1 MQGPCQSGFAYLPK
15 DLSKIFYNRKAQCII
30 SEKMFTILNT
40 LKKRMIG
47 LKHKLPALAGL
58 MGTNMLVCRLQE
70 LSPVHQEDD
79 IPVFAETIN
88 GWHVARSSQL
98 TAAIPIDCSLPP
110 WEKTVVIPPDAA
122 LFEAIRLLA
131 EHTHL
136 LVAKETGEPVGYL
149 DRSTVLQSV
158 FASYEILEAYFETMI
173 KTMDASISVIDEQAR
188 VMVWTEGAE
197 RIFSIKGKD
206 VTGRP
211 ITDFFPVDMVETLKS
226 LKTGQSLY
234 RHQHRPREDLVVLI
248 NTNPIHLHDRI
259 IGAVAAETDIT
270 SQVRLNQELLNANK
284 KVHHLQQE
292 MAKLSPAP
300 DPFQQIKGT
309 SMAIRQIKSM
319 IQKLNATQA
328 TVLILGESGVGKELF
343 AKAVHDV
350 REGANVP
357 FVAINCGAISP
368 TLFESELFG
377 YEKGAFSGADQK
389 GKKGMIELARGGTLF
404 LDEVGEMPLDMQ
416 VKLLRVLQE
425 KKYYPVGGTKQIE
438 ADFRVVAAT
447 NKNLEDLV
455 REGKFREDLF
465 YRLNVV
471 TLKIPPLRQRIEDTI
486 ELAHFFLYEFSLR
499 YNRPIH
505 AISQN
510 VMQNLLNYDWPG
522 NIRELRNAIER
533 LVVFA
538 TDGIIKE
545 EDLPYSLQGQAK
557 ALPVELPDD
566 LISLQQELEAH
577 ERRVILRAIEL
588 ENGNKQAAAKR
599 LGVSRATLYNKLNKS
614 N

>member
-1 MQGPCQSGFAYLPK
+1 MRKC
-15 DLSKIFYNRKAQCII
+15 SKFYTLEQPLLKGMI
-30 SEKMFTILNT
+30 ELN
-40 LKKRMIG
+40 
-47 LKHKLPALAGL
+47 HKLPALTEL
-58 MGTNMLVCRLQE
+58 IQTNMRIFNDQE
-70 LSPVHQEDD
+70 LLPPPLDET
-79 IPVFAETIN
+79 IPVFAQHQT
-88 GWHVARSSQL
+88 GWHVADSTHL
-98 TAAIPIDCSLPP
+98 TTHLTIDCTQAP
-110 WEKTVVIPPDAA
+110 WESTAVMTLDSTLAD
-122 LFEAIRLLA
+122 AIRLFA
-131 EHTHL
+131 THNYL
-136 LVAKETGEPVGYL
+136 LIEKQPGVPVGYL
-149 DRSTVLQSV
+149 HRGAVIQAI

-173 KTMDASISVIDEQAR
+173 KTMDASISVIDEKAR

-197 RIFSIKGKD
+197 RIFSLKAKETI
-206 VTGRP
+206 GRP
-211 ITDFFPVDMVETLKS
+211 ITEFFPLEMLETLKS
-226 LKTGQSLY
+226 LQSGQSLY
-234 RHQHRPREDLVVLI
+234 RHQHQPREDLVVLI
-248 NTNPIHLHDRI
+248 NTNPIYLHDKI

-284 KVHHLQQE
+284 KVNHLQQE
-292 MAKLSPAP
+292 MAKLSPTH
-300 DPFQQIKGT
+300 DPFAQIKGT
-309 SMAIRQIKSM
+309 SLPIRHVKSM
-319 IQKLNATQA
+319 IQKLSATQA
-328 TVLILGESGVGKELF
+328 TVLITGESGVGKELF

-350 REGANVP
+350 REGSNAP
-357 FVAINCGAISP
+357 FIAINCGAISP

-425 KKYYPVGGTKQIE
+425 KKYYSVGGTKQIE

-447 NKNLEDLV
+447 NKNLEELV
-455 REGKFREDLF
+455 KEGKFRQDLF

-471 TLKIPPLRQRIEDTI
+471 TLKIPPLRERIEDTI

-510 VMQNLLNYDWPG
+510 VMQNLLQYDWPG

-545 EDLPYSLQGQAK
+545 EDLPYSLQGQTK
-557 ALPVELPDD
+557 QVPIELPPD
-566 LISLQQELEAH
+566 LFSLQEEIEAH

-599 LGVSRATLYNKLNKS
+599 LGISRATLYNKLGK
-614 N
+614 

>member
-1 MQGPCQSGFAYLPK
+1 M
-15 DLSKIFYNRKAQCII
+15 
-30 SEKMFTILNT
+30 
-40 LKKRMIG
+40 
-47 LKHKLPALAGL
+47 KHKLPALTEL
-58 MGTNMLVCRLQE
+58 MQSNLFICQVEELENIDPVQNKTVFVKAEKNWRVAHSSHLTSENRTDLSRLPWATT
-70 LSPVHQEDD
+70 L
-79 IPVFAETIN
+79 
-88 GWHVARSSQL
+88 
-98 TAAIPIDCSLPP
+98 AIPHDTTLA
-110 WEKTVVIPPDAA
+110 KTIGYLTSYD
-122 LFEAIRLLA
+122 RLLI
-131 EHTHL
+131 L
-136 LVAKETGEPVGYL
+136 DETGQPAGYVE
-149 DRSTVLQSV
+149 RNTVLPSI
-158 FASYEILEAYFETMI
+158 FESYEVLEAYFETMI
-173 KTMDASISVIDEQAR
+173 KTMDASISVIDEEAKI
-188 VMVWTEGAE
+188 MVWTEGAE
-197 RIFSIKGKD
+197 RIFSLKSKEVLGH
-206 VTGRP
+206 P
-211 ITDFFPVDMVETLKS
+211 ITDYFPLEMLETLKS
-226 LKTGQSLY
+226 LHNGQSLY
-234 RHQHRPREDLVVLI
+234 RHQHQPREDLVVLI
-248 NTNPIHLHDRI
+248 NTNPIYLHDKI

-284 KVHHLQQE
+284 KVNHLQQE
-292 MAKLSPAP
+292 MAKMSPSS
-300 DPFQQIKGT
+300 DPFQQIKG
-309 SMAIRQIKSM
+309 SSLAIRQIKAM
-319 IQKLNATQA
+319 IQKLSATQA

-350 REGANVP
+350 REGANAP

-438 ADFRVVAAT
+438 ADFRIVAAT
-447 NKNLEDLV
+447 NKNLEELV
-455 REGKFREDLF
+455 REGRFREDLF

-471 TLKIPPLRQRIEDTI
+471 TMKIPPLRERIEDTI

-510 VMQNLLNYDWPG
+510 VMQNLLQYDWPG

-538 TDGIIKE
+538 TDGMVKE
-545 EDLPYSLQGQAK
+545 EDLPYSLQSQPK
-557 ALPVELPDD
+557 PSSIELPDD
-566 LISLQQELEAH
+566 LISLQEELEAH

-599 LGVSRATLYNKLNKS
+599 LGISRATLYNKLNK
-614 N
+614 

>member
-1 MQGPCQSGFAYLPK
+1 MRKC
-15 DLSKIFYNRKAQCII
+15 SKFYTLERPLLKGMI
-30 SEKMFTILNT
+30 TLN
-40 LKKRMIG
+40 
-47 LKHKLPALAGL
+47 HKLPALTEL
-58 MGTNMLVCRLQE
+58 IQTNMRIFNDQE
-70 LSPVHQEDD
+70 LLPPQLDET
-79 IPVFAETIN
+79 IPVFAQRQTN
-88 GWHVARSSQL
+88 WYVADSSHFTAHL
-98 TAAIPIDCSLPP
+98 TIDCTQAP
-110 WEKTVVIPPDAA
+110 WEPTAVTILDSTLAD
-122 LFEAIRLLA
+122 AIRLLA
-131 EHTHL
+131 THNYL
-136 LVAKETGEPVGYL
+136 LIEKQPGVPVGYL
-149 DRSTVLQSV
+149 HRGAVMQAIFS
-158 FASYEILEAYFETMI
+158 SYEILEAYFETMI
-173 KTMDASISVIDEQAR
+173 KTMDASISVIDEKAR

-197 RIFSIKGKD
+197 RIFSLKAKETI
-206 VTGRP
+206 GRP
-211 ITDFFPVDMVETLKS
+211 ITEFFPLEMLETLKS
-226 LKTGQSLY
+226 LQSGQSLY
-234 RHQHRPREDLVVLI
+234 RHQHQPREDLVVLI
-248 NTNPIHLHDRI
+248 NTNPIYLHDKI

-284 KVHHLQQE
+284 KVNHLQQE
-292 MAKLSPAP
+292 MAKLSPTP
-300 DPFQQIKGT
+300 DPFAQIKGT
-309 SMAIRQIKSM
+309 SLPIRHIKSM
-319 IQKLNATQA
+319 IQKLSATQA
-328 TVLILGESGVGKELF
+328 TVLITGESGVGKELF

-350 REGANVP
+350 REGSNAP
-357 FVAINCGAISP
+357 FIAINCGAISP

-425 KKYYPVGGTKQIE
+425 KKYYSVGGTKQIE

-447 NKNLEDLV
+447 NKNLEEV
-455 REGKFREDLF
+455 VKEGKFRQDLF

-471 TLKIPPLRQRIEDTI
+471 TLKIPPLRERIEDTI

-510 VMQNLLNYDWPG
+510 VMQNLLQYDWPG

-545 EDLPYSLQGQAK
+545 EDLPYSLQGQTK
-557 ALPVELPDD
+557 QVPIELPPD
-566 LISLQQELEAH
+566 LFSLQEEIEAH

-599 LGVSRATLYNKLNKS
+599 LGISRATLYNKLGK
-614 N
+614 

>member
-1 MQGPCQSGFAYLPK
+1 MRKCSKFYTLELPLLK
-15 DLSKIFYNRKAQCII
+15 GMI
-30 SEKMFTILNT
+30 ELN
-40 LKKRMIG
+40 
-47 LKHKLPALAGL
+47 HKLPALTEL
-58 MGTNMLVCRLQE
+58 IQTNMRIFNDQE
-70 LSPVHQEDD
+70 LLPPPLDET
-79 IPVFAETIN
+79 IPVFAQRQTS
-88 GWHVARSSQL
+88 WYVADSSHL
-98 TAAIPIDCSLPP
+98 TVNLTIDCTQAP
-110 WEKTVVIPPDAA
+110 WEPAAVTTLDSTLADA
-122 LFEAIRLLA
+122 IHLLA
-131 EHTHL
+131 THNYL
-136 LVAKETGEPVGYL
+136 LIEKQPGVPVGYL
-149 DRSTVLQSV
+149 HRGAVIQAIFS
-158 FASYEILEAYFETMI
+158 SYEIMEAYFETMI
-173 KTMDASISVIDEQAR
+173 KTMDASISVIDEKAR

-197 RIFSIKGKD
+197 RIFSLKAKETI
-206 VTGRP
+206 GRP
-211 ITDFFPVDMVETLKS
+211 ITEFFPLEMLETLKS
-226 LKTGQSLY
+226 LQSGQSLY
-234 RHQHRPREDLVVLI
+234 RHQHQPREDLVVLI
-248 NTNPIHLHDRI
+248 NTNPIYLHDKI

-284 KVHHLQQE
+284 KVNHLQQE
-292 MAKLSPAP
+292 MAKLSPTP
-300 DPFQQIKGT
+300 DPFAQIKGT
-309 SMAIRQIKSM
+309 SLPIRHIKSM
-319 IQKLNATQA
+319 IQKLSATQA
-328 TVLILGESGVGKELF
+328 TVLITGESGVGKELF

-350 REGANVP
+350 REGSNAP
-357 FVAINCGAISP
+357 FIAINCGAISP

-425 KKYYPVGGTKQIE
+425 KKYYSVGGTKQIE

-447 NKNLEDLV
+447 NKNLEELV
-455 REGKFREDLF
+455 KEGKFRQDLF

-471 TLKIPPLRQRIEDTI
+471 TLKIPPLRERIEDTI

-510 VMQNLLNYDWPG
+510 VMQNLLQYDWPG

-545 EDLPYSLQGQAK
+545 EDLPYSLQGQTK
-557 ALPVELPDD
+557 QVPIELPPD
-566 LISLQQELEAH
+566 LFSLQEEIEAH

-599 LGVSRATLYNKLNKS
+599 LGISRATLYNKLGK
-614 N
+614 

>member
-1 MQGPCQSGFAYLPK
+1 
-15 DLSKIFYNRKAQCII
+15 
-30 SEKMFTILNT
+30 
-40 LKKRMIG
+40 MIG
-47 LKHKLPALAGL
+47 LKHKLPALTEL
-58 MGTNMLVCRLQE
+58 MHSNLFICQVEELENIDPVQNKTVFVKAEKDWRVAHSSRLTSE
-70 LSPVHQEDD
+70 NATDLSRLPW
-79 IPVFAETIN
+79 ETT
-88 GWHVARSSQL
+88 L
-98 TAAIPIDCSLPP
+98 AIPHDTTLAQTIGYLTSYD
-110 WEKTVVIPPDAA
+110 
-122 LFEAIRLLA
+122 RLLI
-131 EHTHL
+131 L
-136 LVAKETGEPVGYL
+136 DETGQPVGYVE
-149 DRSTVLQSV
+149 RSTVLPSI
-158 FASYEILEAYFETMI
+158 FESYEVLEAYFETMI
-173 KTMDASISVIDEQAR
+173 KTMDASISVIDEETKI
-188 VMVWTEGAE
+188 MVWTEGAE
-197 RIFSIKGKD
+197 RIFSLKSKEVLGH
-206 VTGRP
+206 P
-211 ITDFFPVDMVETLKS
+211 ITDYFPLEMLETLKS
-226 LKTGQSLY
+226 LHNGQSLY
-234 RHQHRPREDLVVLI
+234 RHQHQPREDLVVLI
-248 NTNPIHLHDRI
+248 NTNPIYLHDKI

-284 KVHHLQQE
+284 KVNHLQQE
-292 MAKLSPAP
+292 MAKMSPSS
-300 DPFQQIKGT
+300 DPFQQIKG
-309 SMAIRQIKSM
+309 SSLAIRQIKAM
-319 IQKLNATQA
+319 IQKLSATQA

-350 REGANVP
+350 REGANAP

-438 ADFRVVAAT
+438 ADFRIVAAT
-447 NKNLEDLV
+447 NKNLEELV
-455 REGKFREDLF
+455 REGRFREDLF

-471 TLKIPPLRQRIEDTI
+471 TMKIPPLRERIEDTI

-510 VMQNLLNYDWPG
+510 VMQYLLQYDWPG

-538 TDGIIKE
+538 TDGMVKE
-545 EDLPYSLQGQAK
+545 EDLPYSLQSQPK
-557 ALPVELPDD
+557 PSSIELPND
-566 LISLQQELEAH
+566 LISLQEELEAH

-599 LGVSRATLYNKLNKS
+599 LGISRATLYNKLNK
-614 N
+614 

>member
-1 MQGPCQSGFAYLPK
+1 MRKCSKFYTLELPLLK
-15 DLSKIFYNRKAQCII
+15 GMI
-30 SEKMFTILNT
+30 ELN
-40 LKKRMIG
+40 
-47 LKHKLPALAGL
+47 HKLPALTEL
-58 MGTNMLVCRLQE
+58 IQTNMRIFNAQE
-70 LSPVHQEDD
+70 LLPPQLDET
-79 IPVFAETIN
+79 IPVFVQRQAT
-88 GWHVARSSQL
+88 WYVANSSHL
-98 TAAIPIDCSLPP
+98 TVNLTIDCTQAP
-110 WEKTVVIPPDAA
+110 WEPAAVTTLDSTLADA
-122 LFEAIRLLA
+122 IHLLA
-131 EHTHL
+131 THNYL
-136 LVAKETGEPVGYL
+136 LIEKQPGVPVGYL
-149 DRSTVLQSV
+149 HRGAVIQAIFS
-158 FASYEILEAYFETMI
+158 SYEILEAYFETMI
-173 KTMDASISVIDEQAR
+173 KTMDASISVIDKKAR

-197 RIFSIKGKD
+197 RIFSLKAKETI
-206 VTGRP
+206 GRP
-211 ITDFFPVDMVETLKS
+211 ITEFFPLEMLETLKS
-226 LKTGQSLY
+226 LQSGQSLY
-234 RHQHRPREDLVVLI
+234 RHQHQPREDLVVLI
-248 NTNPIHLHDRI
+248 NTNPIYLHDKI

-284 KVHHLQQE
+284 KVNHLQQE
-292 MAKLSPAP
+292 MAKLSPTP
-300 DPFQQIKGT
+300 DPFAQIKGT
-309 SMAIRQIKSM
+309 SLPIRHIKSM
-319 IQKLNATQA
+319 IQKLSATQA
-328 TVLILGESGVGKELF
+328 TVLITGESGVGKELF

-350 REGANVP
+350 REGSNAP
-357 FVAINCGAISP
+357 FIAINCGAISP

-425 KKYYPVGGTKQIE
+425 KKYYSVGGTKQIE

-447 NKNLEDLV
+447 NKNLEELV
-455 REGKFREDLF
+455 KEGKFRQDLF

-471 TLKIPPLRQRIEDTI
+471 TLKIPPLRERIEDTI

-510 VMQNLLNYDWPG
+510 VMQNLLQYDWPG

-545 EDLPYSLQGQAK
+545 EDLPYSLQGQTK
-557 ALPVELPDD
+557 QVPIELPPD
-566 LISLQQELEAH
+566 LFSLQEEIEVH

-599 LGVSRATLYNKLNKS
+599 LGISRATLYNKLGK
-614 N
+614 

>member
-1 MQGPCQSGFAYLPK
+1 MKGMVRL
-15 DLSKIFYNRKAQCII
+15 R
-30 SEKMFTILNT
+30 
-40 LKKRMIG
+40 
-47 LKHKLPALAGL
+47 HKLPSLTEL
-58 MGTNMLVCRLQE
+58 MKSNLRCCLHDDPFIEPEADLLVAIRDE
-70 LSPVHQEDD
+70 S
-79 IPVFAETIN
+79 
-88 GWHVARSSQL
+88 GWYSAHSAQL
-98 TAAIPIDCSLPP
+98 PANAPCDYSLPP
-110 WEKTVVIPPDAA
+110 WEPTPVLTPEAPLTQAIPLMDKHAHILIA
-122 LFEAIRLLA
+122 
-131 EHTHL
+131 
-136 LVAKETGEPVGYL
+136 GEGNKPVGFL
-149 DRSTVLQSV
+149 DRGTLLQTVFQ
-158 FASYEILEAYFETMI
+158 SYEILEAYFETMI

-197 RIFSIKGKD
+197 RIFSLKNKD
-206 VTGRP
+206 IVGRP
-211 ITDFFPVDMVETLKS
+211 ITDFFPVDMLETLKS
-226 LKTGQSLY
+226 LKTGQTVY
-234 RHQHRPREDLVVLI
+234 RHQHQPREDRVVLI
-248 NTNPIHLHDRI
+248 NTNPIYLHDAI

-284 KVHHLQQE
+284 KVNHLQQE
-292 MAKLSPAP
+292 MAKWSQSP
-300 DPFQQIKGT
+300 DPFAQIKGT
-309 SMAIRQIKSM
+309 STAIGKIKTM
-319 IQKLNATQA
+319 IQKLKETQV

-350 REGANVP
+350 REGVHSP

-404 LDEVGEMPLDMQ
+404 LDEIGEMPLDMQ

-447 NKNLEDLV
+447 NKNLEELV
-455 REGKFREDLF
+455 REGKFREDLY
-465 YRLNVV
+465 YRLHVV
-471 TLKIPPLRQRIEDTI
+471 TLKIPPLRERIEDTI

-499 YNRPIH
+499 YNRPVH

-510 VMQNLLNYDWPG
+510 VMQSLLQYNWPG
-522 NIRELRNAIER
+522 NIRELRNAMER
-533 LVVFA
+533 LIVFA
-538 TDGIIKE
+538 TDGSIKE
-545 EDLPYSLQGQAK
+545 EDLPYSLQGHARTSQT
-557 ALPVELPDD
+557 ELPAD

-599 LGVSRATLYNKLNKS
+599 LGISRATLYNKLNR
-614 N
+614 

>member
-1 MQGPCQSGFAYLPK
+1 
-15 DLSKIFYNRKAQCII
+15 
-30 SEKMFTILNT
+30 
-40 LKKRMIG
+40 MIG
-47 LKHKLPALAGL
+47 LKHKLPALTEL
-58 MGTNMLVCRLQE
+58 LQSNLFICQMEE
-70 LSPVHQEDD
+70 L
-79 IPVFAETIN
+79 ETIDPAQSKTVFVKAEEN
-88 GWHVARSSQL
+88 WHVAHSSRL
-98 TAAIPIDCSLPP
+98 TAENRTDLYRLPWERTLAIPHDTP
-110 WEKTVVIPPDAA
+110 
-122 LFEAIRLLA
+122 LA
-131 EHTHL
+131 QMIGYLTAHDHL
-136 LVAKETGEPVGYL
+136 LIFDETGQPIGYL
-149 DRSTVLQSV
+149 DRSKVLPSI
-158 FASYEILEAYFETMI
+158 FESYEVLEAYFETMI
-173 KTMDASISVIDEQAR
+173 KTMDASISVIDEETKI
-188 VMVWTEGAE
+188 MVWTEGAE
-197 RIFSIKGKD
+197 RIFSLKSKD
-206 VTGRP
+206 VLGHP
-211 ITDFFPVDMVETLKS
+211 ITSYFPLEMLETLKS
-226 LKTGQSLY
+226 LQNGQSLY
-234 RHQHRPREDLVVLI
+234 RHQHQPREDLVVLI
-248 NTNPIHLHDRI
+248 NTNPIYLHDKI

-284 KVHHLQQE
+284 KVNHLQQE
-292 MAKLSPAP
+292 MAKMSPSS
-300 DPFQQIKGT
+300 DPFQQIKG
-309 SMAIRQIKSM
+309 SSLAIRQIKAM
-319 IQKLNATQA
+319 IQKLSATQA

-350 REGANVP
+350 REGANAP
-357 FVAINCGAISP
+357 FIAINCGAISP

-438 ADFRVVAAT
+438 ADFRIVAAT
-447 NKNLEDLV
+447 NKNLEELV
-455 REGKFREDLF
+455 REGRFREDLF

-471 TLKIPPLRQRIEDTI
+471 TMKIPPLRERIEDTI

-510 VMQNLLNYDWPG
+510 VMQNLLQYDWPG

-538 TDGIIKE
+538 TDGMIKE
-545 EDLPYSLQGQAK
+545 EDLPYSLQSQPK
-557 ALPVELPDD
+557 PSPIELPDD
-566 LISLQQELEAH
+566 LISLQEELEAH

-599 LGVSRATLYNKLNKS
+599 LGISRATLYNKLNK
-614 N
+614 

>member
-1 MQGPCQSGFAYLPK
+1 M
-15 DLSKIFYNRKAQCII
+15 
-30 SEKMFTILNT
+30 
-40 LKKRMIG
+40 
-47 LKHKLPALAGL
+47 KHKLPALSQI
-58 MGTNMLVCRLQE
+58 MGTDMLIVRPAE
-70 LSPVHQEDD
+70 LLPVHKHAD
-79 IPVFAETIN
+79 IPVFAKTDD
-88 GWHVARSSQL
+88 GWRFALAGQLSAAPEPIDSSLPMWQR
-98 TAAIPIDCSLPP
+98 AVAIPADTPLP
-110 WEKTVVIPPDAA
+110 T
-122 LFEAIRLLA
+122 AIQLLK
-131 EHTHL
+131 EHDYL
-136 LVAKETGEPVGYL
+136 LIVTASDEPIGYL
-149 DRSTVLQSV
+149 DRRHALQTV
-158 FASYEILEAYFETMI
+158 FESYSFLEAYFETMI

-188 VMVWTEGAE
+188 IMVWTEGAE
-197 RIFSIKGKD
+197 RIFSLKTKD
-206 VTGRP
+206 VTGHP
-211 ITDFFPVDMVETLKS
+211 ITDFFPEEMLETLKS
-226 LKTGQSLY
+226 LYTGQSLY

-248 NTNPIHLHDRI
+248 NTNPIYLHDRI
-259 IGAVAAETDIT
+259 IGAVAAEVDIT

-284 KVHHLQQE
+284 KVQHLQQE
-292 MAKLSPAP
+292 VAKLSPAP

-319 IQKLNATQA
+319 IQKLSATQA
-328 TVLILGESGVGKELF
+328 TVLITGESGVGKELF

-350 REGANVP
+350 REGANAP

-438 ADFRVVAAT
+438 ADFRVVGAT
-447 NKNLEDLV
+447 NKNLEELV
-455 REGKFREDLF
+455 KEGKFREDLF

-510 VMQNLLNYDWPG
+510 VMQELLQYDWPG

-545 EDLPYSLQGQAK
+545 EDLPYSLQSQTKVAP
-557 ALPVELPDD
+557 AELPDD

-599 LGVSRATLYNKLNKS
+599 LGISRATLYNKLNK
-614 N
+614 

>member
-1 MQGPCQSGFAYLPK
+1 
-15 DLSKIFYNRKAQCII
+15 
-30 SEKMFTILNT
+30 
-40 LKKRMIG
+40 MIG
-47 LKHKLPALAGL
+47 LNHKLPALTEL
-58 MGTNMLVCRLQE
+58 MQTNMRITKDHE
-70 LSPVHQEDD
+70 LLPHPLEED
-79 IPVFAETIN
+79 IPVFAHRATS
-88 GWHVARSSQL
+88 WHVACSSRL
-98 TAAIPIDCSLPP
+98 TANSLIDCTQSP
-110 WEKTVVIPPDAA
+110 WEPTAVIAPDTTLAD
-122 LFEAIRLLA
+122 AIRLLA
-131 EHTHL
+131 TYNYL
-136 LVAKETGEPVGYL
+136 LIEKQPGVPVGYL
-149 DRSTVLQSV
+149 HRGTVLQAI
-158 FASYEILEAYFETMI
+158 FTSYEILEAYFETMI
-173 KTMDASISVIDEQAR
+173 KTMDASISVIDEKAR

-197 RIFSIKGKD
+197 RIFSLKAKEMI
-206 VTGRP
+206 GRP
-211 ITDFFPVDMVETLKS
+211 ITEFFPLEMLETLKS
-226 LKTGQSLY
+226 LQTGQSLY
-234 RHQHRPREDLVVLI
+234 RHQHQPREDLVVLI
-248 NTNPIHLHDRI
+248 NTSPIYLHDKI

-284 KVHHLQQE
+284 KVNHLQQE
-292 MAKLSPAP
+292 MAKLSPTP
-300 DPFQQIKGT
+300 DPFAQIKGT
-309 SMAIRQIKSM
+309 SLSIRHIKSM
-319 IQKLNATQA
+319 IQKLSATQA
-328 TVLILGESGVGKELF
+328 TVLITGESGVGKELF

-350 REGANVP
+350 REGSNAP
-357 FVAINCGAISP
+357 FIAINCGAISP

-425 KKYYPVGGTKQIE
+425 KKYYSVGGTKQIE

-447 NKNLEDLV
+447 NKNLEELV
-455 REGKFREDLF
+455 KEGKFRQDLF

-471 TLKIPPLRQRIEDTI
+471 TLKIPPLRERIEDTI

-510 VMQNLLNYDWPG
+510 VMQNLLQYDWPG

-545 EDLPYSLQGQAK
+545 EDLPYSLQGQTKQA
-557 ALPVELPDD
+557 PVELPPD
-566 LISLQQELEAH
+566 LFSLQEEIEAH

-588 ENGNKQAAAKR
+588 ANGNKQAAAKR
-599 LGVSRATLYNKLNKS
+599 LGISRATLYNKLGK
-614 N
+614 

>member
-1 MQGPCQSGFAYLPK
+1 
-15 DLSKIFYNRKAQCII
+15 
-30 SEKMFTILNT
+30 
-40 LKKRMIG
+40 MIG
-47 LKHKLPALAGL
+47 LKHKLPAVPSL
-58 MGTNMLVCRLQE
+58 MKSHPLIH
-70 LSPVHQEDD
+70 SAEDLKNID
-79 IPVFAETIN
+79 VSVDGPVFAKKAKDWYVSHSTRLIA
-88 GWHVARSSQL
+88 H
-98 TAAIPIDCSLPP
+98 PCSDVSLFP
-110 WEKTVVIPPDAA
+110 WEKTVALPYDSPLSDAITA
-122 LFEAIRLLA
+122 LTACDSV
-131 EHTHL
+131 
-136 LVAKETGEPVGYL
+136 LVVDGTSHPIGYL
-149 DRSTVLQSV
+149 ERSAVLPSI
-158 FASYEILEAYFETMI
+158 FASYEVLEAYFETMI
-173 KTMDASISVIDEQAR
+173 KTMDASISVIDEETKI
-188 VMVWTEGAE
+188 MVWTEGAE
-197 RIFSIKGKD
+197 RIFSLKSKD
-206 VTGRP
+206 VLGHP
-211 ITDFFPVDMVETLKS
+211 ITEYFPLDMLETLKS
-226 LKTGQSLY
+226 LHHGQSLY
-234 RHQHRPREDLVVLI
+234 RHQHQPREDLVVLI
-248 NTNPIHLHDRI
+248 NTNPIYLHDKI

-284 KVHHLQQE
+284 KVNHLQQE
-292 MAKLSPAP
+292 MAKMSPAA
-300 DPFQQIKGT
+300 DPFQPIKG
-309 SMAIRQIKSM
+309 SSLAIRQIKSM
-319 IQKLNATQA
+319 IQKLSATQA

-350 REGANVP
+350 REGANAP

-447 NKNLEDLV
+447 NKNLEELV
-455 REGKFREDLF
+455 KEGKFREDLF

-471 TLKIPPLRQRIEDTI
+471 TLKIPPLRERIEDTI

-510 VMQNLLNYDWPG
+510 VMQNLLHYDWPG

-538 TDGIIKE
+538 TDGTIKE
-545 EDLPYSLQGQAK
+545 EDLPYSLQSQPNPA
-557 ALPVELPDD
+557 PIELPDD
-566 LISLQQELEAH
+566 LISLQEELEAH
-577 ERRVILRAIEL
+577 ERRVIARAIEL

-599 LGVSRATLYNKLNKS
+599 LGISRATLYNKLNK
-614 N
+614 

>member
-1 MQGPCQSGFAYLPK
+1 MRKCSKFYTLELPLLK
-15 DLSKIFYNRKAQCII
+15 GMI
-30 SEKMFTILNT
+30 ELN
-40 LKKRMIG
+40 
-47 LKHKLPALAGL
+47 HKLPALTEL
-58 MGTNMLVCRLQE
+58 IQTNMRIFNAQE
-70 LSPVHQEDD
+70 LLPPQLDET
-79 IPVFAETIN
+79 IPVFVQRQAT
-88 GWHVARSSQL
+88 WYVANSSHL
-98 TAAIPIDCSLPP
+98 TVNLTIDCTQAP
-110 WEKTVVIPPDAA
+110 WEPAAVTTLDSTLADA
-122 LFEAIRLLA
+122 IHLLA
-131 EHTHL
+131 THNYL
-136 LVAKETGEPVGYL
+136 LIEKQPGVPVGYL
-149 DRSTVLQSV
+149 HRGAVIQAIFS
-158 FASYEILEAYFETMI
+158 SYEILEAYFETMI
-173 KTMDASISVIDEQAR
+173 KTMDASISVIDEKAR

-197 RIFSIKGKD
+197 RIFSLKAKETI
-206 VTGRP
+206 GRP
-211 ITDFFPVDMVETLKS
+211 ITEFFPLEMLETLKS
-226 LKTGQSLY
+226 LQSGQSLY
-234 RHQHRPREDLVVLI
+234 RHQHQPREDLVVLI
-248 NTNPIHLHDRI
+248 NTNPIYLHDKI

-284 KVHHLQQE
+284 KVNHLQQE
-292 MAKLSPAP
+292 MAKLSPTP
-300 DPFQQIKGT
+300 DPFAQIKGT
-309 SMAIRQIKSM
+309 SLPIRHIKSM
-319 IQKLNATQA
+319 IQKLSATQA
-328 TVLILGESGVGKELF
+328 TVLITGESGVGKELF

-350 REGANVP
+350 REGSNAP
-357 FVAINCGAISP
+357 FIAINCGAISP

-425 KKYYPVGGTKQIE
+425 KKYYSVGGTKQIE
-438 ADFRVVAAT
+438 ADFRIIAAT
-447 NKNLEDLV
+447 NKNLEELV
-455 REGKFREDLF
+455 KEGKFRQDLF

-471 TLKIPPLRQRIEDTI
+471 TLKIPPLRERIEDTI

-510 VMQNLLNYDWPG
+510 VMQNLLQYDWPG

-545 EDLPYSLQGQAK
+545 EDLPYSLQGQTK
-557 ALPVELPDD
+557 QVPIELPPD
-566 LISLQQELEAH
+566 LFSLQEEIEAH

-599 LGVSRATLYNKLNKS
+599 LGISRATLYNKLGK
-614 N
+614 